1 MRWAWPIA
9 ALALAGCVSAPPV
22 ACPAPPHTAQA
33 SALVVEGYALS
44 GRVVSLLASG
54 KLSGAEAIRL
64 NDELQAAQAEIRA
77 GKTAEARAK
86 INSVKQELQ

>member
-1 MRWAWPIA
+1 MRWPWPIA

-33 SALVVEGYALS
+33 RALVVEGYALS

-54 KLSGAEAIRL
+54 KLSGAAAIRL
-64 NDELQAAQAEIRA
+64 NGELQSAQAEIRA
-77 GKTAEARAK
+77 GKTAEAQAA
-86 INSVKQELQ
+86 INSVKAALP